1 MAIRSSILLALC
13 ISGAAA
19 SPSFAHRV
27 YLDINSD
34 DDPWTINPIST
45 ESSVVVDVIVE
56 VQDAPLSGHYEL
68 WFQTGS
74 CGGTPE
80 DPTRLCEVGIDLPQ
94 GASEWC
100 VEDIHEFCFW
110 SGMGVGDA
118 CEPGFVEGGS
128 VPIPCRLVATS
139 WGRSTRFWPVAIG
152 RRSFAPSVVKDS
164 MERSR
169 TMWSSG
175 CLRRAFQR
183 ILIPRL
189 PAGESS
195 RLATH
200 AEPSWILETG
210 REWI

>member
-94 GASEWC
+94 GATEWC

-118 CEPGFVEGGS
+118 CEPGFVEGWIGPDPLPVGRHVVGS
-128 VPIPCRLVATS
+128 LYAVLACGDWPSEFRAVGGQGLDGAITNDVVLGMSPSGVPENPDPPSSS
-139 WGRSTRFWPVAIG
+139 WGIIKTRYA
-152 RRSFAPSVVKDS
+152 R
-164 MERSR
+164 
-169 TMWSSG
+169 
-175 CLRRAFQR
+175 
-183 ILIPRL
+183 
-189 PAGESS
+189 
-195 RLATH
+195 
-200 AEPSWILETG
+200 
-210 REWI
+210 